1 MKRALINLA
10 VAAVIL
16 SELMHQHVNH
26 FKCFYRLAK
35 NSLPSISML
44 IRTCC
49 TQMLVYILHLLANA
63 VIVRLYA
70 KKLLV
75 LHIDDDDDE
84 SELHASKSIS
94 DAQVTRV

>member
-1 MKRALINLA
+1 
-10 VAAVIL
+10 
-16 SELMHQHVNH
+16 
-26 FKCFYRLAK
+26 
-35 NSLPSISML
+35 
-44 IRTCC
+44 
-49 TQMLVYILHLLANA
+49 MLVYILHLLANA

>member
-1 MKRALINLA
+1 MINLA
-10 VAAVIL
+10 VAAAIL

-70 KKLLV
+70 KKKLLV
-75 LHIDDDDDE
+75 LHIDDDDE

-94 DAQVTRV
+94 DARVTRV